1 LYPKLPKE
9 VQIWLKS
16 NGVGRIVSSEF
27 VGGGCINNGMRIII
41 DTGQTFF
48 LKMNDKAPDD
58 MFEREAEGLET
69 LCLEQGPRVPK
80 VYLFERGYI
89 LLEDMKPSKPKPGFW
104 YDFGLQLACI
114 HLNTKTSYGFYH
126 DNYIGSTPQINRW
139 VENGFD
145 FYAENRL
152 MFQAGLALAKGLID
166 IWRLKRIEL
175 LAARLPQL
183 IPDQPASLLH
193 GDLWSGNVITDSTGS
208 PVLIDPAVYYGWAE
222 AELAMTALFGR
233 FPDAFYEAYQ
243 EVRPLDAGFSSRFPI
258 YNLYHL
264 LNHLNLFGTSYLGQ
278 VDSIL
283 EKFL

>member
-1 LYPKLPKE
+1 MELIVLYPKLPKE
-9 VQIWLKS
+9 VQIWLKN
-16 NGVGRIVSSEF
+16 NGCGRIVSSEL
-27 VGGGCINNGMRIII
+27 VVGGCINDGIRIIP
-41 DTGQTFF
+41 DTGQTYF
-48 LKMNDKAPDD
+48 LKMNNKAPDD
-58 MFEREAEGLET
+58 MFEREAEGLEILDT
-69 LCLEQGPRVPK
+69 ERGPRVPE
-80 VYLFERGYI
+80 VYLFGKGYI
-89 LLEDMKPSKPKPGFW
+89 LLEDMKPSKTRPGFW
-104 YDFGLQLACI
+104 YDFGL
-114 HLNTKTSYGFYH
+114 NTKASYGFQH
-126 DNYIGSTPQINRW
+126 DNYIGSTPQINGW

-166 IWRLKRIEL
+166 IGRLKKIES
-175 LAARLPQL
+175 LAIRLPQL

-208 PVLIDPAVYYGWAE
+208 PVIIDPAVYYGWAE

-233 FPDAFYEAYQ
+233 FPDVFYEAYQ
-243 EVRPLDAGFSSRFPI
+243 ELRPLDTGFSRRFPI